1 MQLEDKANENIHMG
15 NMNIIE
21 HHTTIDSRNIE
32 MQIND
37 TTFFE
42 HTECDIDEK
51 KLIKI
56 NINNRNLIDIDT
68 A

>member
-51 KLIKI
+51 
-56 NINNRNLIDIDT
+56 
-68 A
+68 